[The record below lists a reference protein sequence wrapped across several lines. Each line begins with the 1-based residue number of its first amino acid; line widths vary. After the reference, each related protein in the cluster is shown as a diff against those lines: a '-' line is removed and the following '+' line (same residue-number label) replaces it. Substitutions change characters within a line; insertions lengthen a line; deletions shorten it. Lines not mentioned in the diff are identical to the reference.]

1 MAKFAAAFSKGV
13 AAVQSI
19 AIVAAAAA
27 SPRRA
32 KCNFYQIGSP
42 ATPADVPW
50 DHIVQRCTTVGTAT
64 AVTPNAKD
72 PADTLASTIQVRG
85 TCTADPT
92 LTANAFLNRCSLN
105 QRVTYVWQCGP
116 GDELLV
122 PATANNGFIIGLSA
136 ANAIDFSGSLH
147 YDEQ

>member
-1 MAKFAAAFSKGV
+1 MAKFAAAFNKG
-13 AAVQSI
+13 AASVQSVGI
-19 AIVAAAAA
+19 LCAAAA

-32 KCNFYQIGSP
+32 KVGFYQL
-42 ATPADVPW
+42 ACAAAPADATF

-92 LTANAFLNRCSLN
+92 LTAAAFLARIPFN
-105 QRVTYVWQCGP
+105 QRTSYQFYAAP
-116 GDELLV
+116 GDELLL

-136 ANAIDFSGSLH
+136 ASTTDFSGSVH